1 MRDSLVYKLNIT
13 LRLHVVSDSSLEVDN
28 RNPDNIGFS
37 YLQPFVFLHT
47 NFCAVGILH
56 FIEIPTAVRT

>member
-1 MRDSLVYKLNIT
+1 MRDSLVYELNIM

-28 RNPDNIGFS
+28 RNTCNLGFS

-47 NFCAVGILH
+47 NFCDVGILH
-56 FIEIPTAVRT
+56 VIEILTAVKT